1 MSKEDTAQGLLSK
14 MVKFVRNPT
23 TSWSALDQ
31 AESVREDS
39 VSKQLIKEMIERKRR
54 NDFVRKREFDMLRK
68 MRKREALAGVGQDPD
83 GRPSFFQSS
92 LPSRPDDRASTL
104 KKIDEIEAQM
114 SMQWWKTKGGVPLDI
129 PPGNLSSR
137 KSGGDVPK
145 AAPMNHSPPLAYPLT
160 VPSALQSSAAAAAKA
175 ATAPVLRAVQAGAEA
190 LVVRDVLSAA
200 SGPASPASRSPAA
213 RGYLNANTDFSAS
226 KFSAME
232 SGALVTHDTE
242 LEEAAIRF
250 ANGDEAGAEAGLLE
264 ILDSDGSRT
273 QHIETWLTLFDL
285 YRATAQQDKFEV
297 AAISFVERFN
307 RSAPQWFSMPDMVKM
322 LSQPSG
328 QAGHGP
334 AADWICPSV
343 VGMQSVAAL
352 KAALLKAATPWRL
365 DWSNLKTI
373 EEAAVEP
380 LCRIFSAW
388 AAQPVQLRFIGDV
401 QLQKVL
407 RDSTPSGDRARAQ
420 SCWQL
425 RMEALRVTNQLDDF
439 ELAALDFCVTYEVS
453 PPSWENARCQYKPL
467 DDQGG
472 TLGAATIIGDVYR
485 DSVPSTSMVMDG
497 DSLLDSRMSQMS
509 QMSQFSNQLAVE
521 LSGQIQGDAIAVFDK
536 LGAKLNGADVMLISC
551 AKLIRVDFSAAGT
564 LLNWVSAR
572 QAENREVQFSE
583 VNRLVAAFFN
593 VIGITEH
600 AKVVVRVD

>member
-1 MSKEDTAQGLLSK
+1 M
-14 MVKFVRNPT
+14 
-23 TSWSALDQ
+23 
-31 AESVREDS
+31 
-39 VSKQLIKEMIERKRR
+39 
-54 NDFVRKREFDMLRK
+54 
-68 MRKREALAGVGQDPD
+68 
-83 GRPSFFQSS
+83 
-92 LPSRPDDRASTL
+92 
-104 KKIDEIEAQM
+104 
-114 SMQWWKTKGGVPLDI
+114 
-129 PPGNLSSR
+129 
-137 KSGGDVPK
+137 
-145 AAPMNHSPPLAYPLT
+145 
-160 VPSALQSSAAAAAKA
+160 
-175 ATAPVLRAVQAGAEA
+175 
-190 LVVRDVLSAA
+190 
-200 SGPASPASRSPAA
+200 
-213 RGYLNANTDFSAS
+213 
-226 KFSAME
+226 
-232 SGALVTHDTE
+232 
-242 LEEAAIRF
+242 
-250 ANGDEAGAEAGLLE
+250 
-264 ILDSDGSRT
+264 
-273 QHIETWLTLFDL
+273 
-285 YRATAQQDKFEV
+285 
-297 AAISFVERFN
+297 
-307 RSAPQWFSMPDMVKM
+307 
-322 LSQPSG
+322 
-328 QAGHGP
+328 
-334 AADWICPSV
+334 
-343 VGMQSVAAL
+343 
-352 KAALLKAATPWRL
+352 LKAATPWRL

-425 RMEALRVTNQLDDF
+425 RMEALRVTNQLDEF